1 MKKEKISQY
10 SKIQSSFVAQH
21 DSTRFRI
28 HIFLFLSLLPVSV
41 TKIIVL
47 KFPLFFYA
55 NKIFFES
62 RRSKQTKDQPF

>member
-47 KFPLFFYA
+47 RFPIFYA
-55 NKIFFES
+55 NIIFFES